1 MFTLPTLRVAALK
14 PTNIERYL
22 PDTDAAAKVHHGRE
36 KLYCIFFSNV
46 HSSIVVRISVFIHFC
61 SFLSHETLLL
71 HMFLYICFVLYLFI
85 YFYLSIM
92 FFFILFIYLFFVF
105 PLLFFVRGMDVMA
118 AITVST
124 WAIKLKGIHPSGHI
138 STQTFFTTA
147 LTTLSSIKIED

>member
-92 FFFILFIYLFFVF
+92 FFFFYSIHLFIFC
-105 PLLFFVRGMDVMA
+105 
-118 AITVST
+118 
-124 WAIKLKGIHPSGHI
+124 I
-138 STQTFFTTA
+138 STFIFR
-147 LTTLSSIKIED
+147 